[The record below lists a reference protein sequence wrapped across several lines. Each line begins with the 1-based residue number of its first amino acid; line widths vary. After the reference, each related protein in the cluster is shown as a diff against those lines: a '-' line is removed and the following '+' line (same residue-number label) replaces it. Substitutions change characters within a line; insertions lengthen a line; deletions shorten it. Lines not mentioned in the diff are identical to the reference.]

1 MKLTLDSADCLN
13 HYEVVTRSWLTYL
26 EGGNKTKKI
35 RYCANSDGNE
45 AYPEFVRNRRHCQE
59 ECARDC
65 TEENYNLVTD
75 QSSLTPSES
84 EDISNQKA
92 NETVII
98 IWPDRKMYELVDHHR
113 EIDFFE
119 LIGTLGGHAHIW

>member
-1 MKLTLDSADCLN
+1 MKRTLERSNCLN
-13 HYEVVTRSWLTYL
+13 HYEVVTRGWLTYL
-26 EGGNKTKKI
+26 EEWNQNKSGPI

-45 AYPEFVRNRRHCQE
+45 AYPEFVRNRRHCQG

-84 EDISNQKA
+84 EEASNKAA

-113 EIDFFE
+113 
-119 LIGTLGGHAHIW
+119 